1 MQISKQRQNDNRSAL
16 NFQKVVSDTL
26 CDKGLFFLSCTNN
39 TNIVKM
45 QSYSR
50 LSTDHMMV

>member
-16 NFQKVVSDTL
+16 NFQKAVSDTL

-50 LSTDHMMV
+50 LSTDQMMV